1 MPPRRHPTVLT
12 GTVTSRLAALV
23 VVVLGLGACAS
34 DVAPTTDTESDVVET
49 TVPADDGT
57 TTTHE
62 LEQLPA
68 LDEDSAM

>member
-1 MPPRRHPTVLT
+1 MSPRTAATVLT
-12 GTVTSRLAALV
+12 GGVTSRVVAVA

-34 DVAPTTDTESDVVET
+34 DVAPSTEPDPVET

>member
-1 MPPRRHPTVLT
+1 MLTPGVRFRVLAIVIAAT
-12 GTVTSRLAALV
+12 GLV
-23 VVVLGLGACAS
+23 SCAS
-34 DVAPTTDTESDVVET
+34 ENAPTPGTEPEDTTET